1 MKKTL
6 RYYQNE
12 TCQEIAKSWARKERP
27 YASVM
32 TGLGKS
38 LIFAALTKYGIGKG
52 YRVLQLVPRLELV
65 EQNRDELLDYIDD
78 KKAVGVVC
86 GQLGKNQ
93 NKHQAVIAMASSFV
107 NKRSVSGVFDILLI
121 DECHRM
127 KLCGLDGQ
135 SGIYEKIVTSLLR
148 INPNM
153 MVAGLTGTPYRLDQ
167 GELHEKSHKTLPFF
181 THKVY
186 DTSIYPGIK
195 RLINEGHLAH
205 VQTLNSSVHVD
216 LSNVKMSGGDY
227 SKNDAGVKFDAIIDN
242 AVDDMRYQFEA
253 NNIKTAIIFC
263 STLTNA
269 KHILS
274 KWNDSSTMRI
284 VCGDD
289 TICTKQQRKAAIDW
303 IKNGAG
309 CRYIVNVD
317 ILAEG
322 FDFRALECCVLMRAT
337 KSAGLMVQM
346 VGRIIRPH
354 DDKKHGF
361 LLDYGTN
368 IERLG
373 EIDNIIVPKAK
384 MKAGEAPRKLCGVED
399 CGKLNILSAKKCK
412 ECGAEFISESEDG
425 LYKMQTKAQALAIKQ
440 SLSTNYEVSSI
451 YYELAYSKKDSAE
464 MIKMIFFADN
474 GLQIIHT
481 HYLCLDHKGFAGDNA
496 KRFFM
501 SLFRDPKDFYKL
513 GNLITCQNALMLLND
528 APHFFKECLS
538 IDLVQD
544 GKFFKIAKME
554 LLK

>member
-38 LIFAALTKYGIGKG
+38 LIFAALTKYGLNKG

-65 EQNRDELLDYIDD
+65 EQNRAETLAYIDD
-78 KKAVGVVC
+78 KRLVGIVC
-86 GQLGKNQ
+86 GQLNKSQ

-107 NKRSVSGVFDILLI
+107 NKRAISGVFDILLI

-135 SGIYEKIVTSLLR
+135 RGIYEKIVTSLLR
-148 INPNM
+148 LNPNM
-153 MVAGLTGTPYRLDQ
+153 MIAGLTGTPYRLDQ

-186 DTSIYPGIK
+186 DTSIYPSIK
-195 RLINEGHLAH
+195 RLINEGHLSH
-205 VQTLNSSVHVD
+205 VETLNTSVHVD
-216 LSNVKMSGGDY
+216 LNNVKMLGGDY
-227 SKNDAGVKFDAIIDN
+227 SKDDAGVKFDAIIDN

-253 NNIKTAIIFC
+253 NDIKTAIIFC

-269 KHILS
+269 KHILN
-274 KWNDSSTMRI
+274 KWNDDSTMRI

-289 TICTKQQRKAAIDW
+289 AICTKQQRKAAIDW
-303 IKNGAG
+303 IKNGTG

-322 FDFRALECCVLMRAT
+322 FDFKALECCVLMRAT
-337 KSAGLMVQM
+337 KSAVLMVQM

-354 DDKKHGF
+354 DDKEHAF

-373 EIDNIIVPKAK
+373 EIDNIIMPKTK
-384 MKAGEAPRKLCGVED
+384 MRAGDAPKKLCGIKD
-399 CGKLNILSAKKCK
+399 CGTINILSAKKCK

-425 LYKMQTKAQALAIKQ
+425 LYTMRTKAQALAIKQ
-440 SLSTNYEVSSI
+440 SLSTNYEINSI
-451 YYELAYSKKDSAE
+451 SYELAYSKKDSIE
-464 MIKMIFFADN
+464 MIKMKFYGAN
-474 GLQIIHT
+474 GGEIHT

-501 SLFRDPKDFYKL
+501 SLFKNAKDFYKL
-513 GNLITCQNALMLLND
+513 GNLITCQNALILLTD
-528 APHFFKECLS
+528 APHFFKEFLS
-538 IDLVQD
+538 IDLVED
-544 GKFFKIAKME
+544 GKFFKIVRME
-554 LLK
+554 FSK